1 MNTEY
6 ERLGNGAKKV
16 KFIHKQRLMSALYK
30 DDYSVIELAKLIG
43 VSHPTTKTIVEEFA
57 ELKLIKR
64 SEKFWT
70 KSVGRPMV
78 KYTINAKHGVF
89 ACINFERYESSYYIF
104 DFSMKE
110 LARRKLKMSEYNIDD
125 INGIIND
132 IKTDLLLV
140 GLPLLSVSI
149 AMVGQVNDK
158 QEVILSSLFD
168 QHLKNFPFRKY
179 FAEQLNCPVVLDNDT
194 RIASI
199 GDLHEGDLKGYSNF
213 LYIALS
219 AGISS
224 TIYNNGQQIIG
235 DANLAGEIALYLTDT
250 GVTLHNACSVKAL
263 IKRLKPHLKE
273 ATIEG
278 LVEGFKTNET
288 VKQVICE
295 SGFILG
301 KSIRNMSYIT
311 GVKTVALVGTINK
324 FPDEY
329 FEFVKKGTEIVYEIH
344 PDYLGRYEINLV
356 RSTSDN
362 PVKLGLGY
370 LARTT
375 YMNTISTEEN

>member
-1 MNTEY
+1 M
-6 ERLGNGAKKV
+6 A
-16 KFIHKQRLMSALYK
+16 ALYK
-30 DDYSVIELAKLIG
+30 GDYSVIELAKLIG
-43 VSHPTTKTIVEEFA
+43 VSHPTTKTIVEEFHQ
-57 ELKLIKR
+57 LDLIKR

-89 ACINFERYESSYYIF
+89 VCINFERYESSYYIF

-110 LARRKLKMSEYNIDD
+110 LAKRKLKMSEYNLDD
-125 INGIIND
+125 INGIIAD

-168 QHLKNFPFRKY
+168 KHLKNFPFKKY
-179 FAEQLNCPVVLDNDT
+179 FSEQLNCPVVLDNDT

-199 GDLHEGDLKGYSNF
+199 GDLHEGDLQGYSNF

-219 AGISS
+219 AGVSS
-224 TIYNNGQQIIG
+224 TLYNNGQQVIG
-235 DANLAGEIALYLTDT
+235 DSNLTGEIALYLTDT
-250 GVTLHNACSVKAL
+250 GRTLHNECSIKAL
-263 IKRLKPHLKE
+263 IKQLKPHLQDE
-273 ATIEG
+273 SIQG
-278 LVEGFKTNET
+278 LVEAFKTNET
-288 VKQVICE
+288 VKAVVCK
-295 SGFILG
+295 SGYILG
-301 KSIRNMSYIT
+301 KAIRNMSYMT
-311 GVKTVALVGTINK
+311 GVKTIALVGTVNLL
-324 FPDEY
+324 PDEY
-329 FEFVKKGTEIVYEIH
+329 FECVKKGTDIVFEIH
-344 PDYLGRYEINLV
+344 PDYLGRYGINII

-375 YMNTISTEEN
+375 YMDTISTEDN